1 MKCTQLAESTWT
13 QHCTYLPTQPT
24 AWLHANSWAWHRTA
38 QLCTNTAFLHF
49 RSLEDLLLSGN
60 ISVSISISRKLSW
73 PLYGTVMVLFLGQGC
88 ILIVRMFSCMVVSL
102 DGLNLNFQ
110 DLDILNPDGLLD
122 HLMSRGASF
131 RTTPYFHP
139 ILTLVWNRTINR
151 RQCSCVPKYLEGKK
165 VGL

>member
-1 MKCTQLAESTWT
+1 
-13 QHCTYLPTQPT
+13 
-24 AWLHANSWAWHRTA
+24 
-38 QLCTNTAFLHF
+38 
-49 RSLEDLLLSGN
+49 
-60 ISVSISISRKLSW
+60 
-73 PLYGTVMVLFLGQGC
+73 MVLFLGQGC

-110 DLDILNPDGLLD
+110 DLDILIPDGLLD
-122 HLMSRGASF
+122 HLMSRGATF